1 VAVVTDGQLSGLVNV
16 GLVVGEVT
24 PEAAVG
30 GPLALVED
38 GDTVV
43 IDVDRKVVDLVV
55 PEDVLAERRER
66 LKLAPM
72 PTDSGWLT
80 LYGRNV
86 GPLAKG
92 ATLAGD
98 R

>member
-1 VAVVTDGQLSGLVNV
+1 
-16 GLVVGEVT
+16 VVGEVT
-24 PEAAVG
+24 PESSVG
-30 GPLALVED
+30 GPLALVEE
-38 GDTVV
+38 GDTIV
-43 IDVDRKVVDLVV
+43 IDIDGKTVDLVV
-55 PEDVLAERRER
+55 PEAELTQRRAR
-66 LKLAPM
+66 LKLPPM